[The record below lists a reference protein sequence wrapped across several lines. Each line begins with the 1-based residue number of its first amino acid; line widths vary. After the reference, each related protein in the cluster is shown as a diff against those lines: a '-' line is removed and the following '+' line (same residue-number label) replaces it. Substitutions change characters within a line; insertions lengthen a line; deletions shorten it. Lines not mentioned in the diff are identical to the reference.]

1 MFDVKIKICMTPED
15 RERFERAAAEFAAK
29 YKIKPNV
36 SAFMRAAAHKLADE
50 LGVEEVDVAA
60 TEEEPK

>member
-1 MFDVKIKICMTPED
+1 MFDVKMKVCMTPED
-15 RERFERAAAEFAAK
+15 RERFERAAGTFAAK

-50 LGVEEVDVAA
+50 LGVEEVEVDGM
-60 TEEEPK
+60 EEGPQ